1 LKREEIDMDLLII
14 IGILLGLGGIIF
26 FTIINKKKNWIDT
39 DDVLFVA
46 KVFNLSMDII
56 KELNLKEEEKIKLIG
71 DIVSDTLFYAE
82 SIMDEIDYDEM
93 LDLSIKYALELC
105 EKFDI
110 EITEERI
117 RIITTLFEFG
127 LDAIIKNNLENS
139 NEEIIDDDLI
149 IK

>member
-1 LKREEIDMDLLII
+1 MDLLII

-139 NEEIIDDDLI
+139 NEEIVDDDLI
-149 IK
+149 

>member
-139 NEEIIDDDLI
+139 NEEIVDDDLI
-149 IK
+149 

>member
-139 NEEIIDDDLI
+139 NEEIVDDDLI

>member
-1 LKREEIDMDLLII
+1 LKRKEIDMDLLII

-26 FTIINKKKNWIDT
+26 FTIINKEKNWIDT

>member
-26 FTIINKKKNWIDT
+26 FTIINKEKNWIDT

>member
-26 FTIINKKKNWIDT
+26 FTIINKEKNWIDT

-139 NEEIIDDDLI
+139 NEEIVDDDLI

>member
-1 LKREEIDMDLLII
+1 MDLLII

-26 FTIINKKKNWIDT
+26 FTIINKEKNWIDT

-139 NEEIIDDDLI
+139 NEEIVDDDLI
-149 IK
+149 